1 LEEIIVKY
9 LTDEISQEEMDVLEN
24 WIQVPEN
31 RLLFEK
37 MILTNQRL
45 SEAYATIDMD
55 KAYHLTSKQQHSEKI
70 LKLYF
75 PKTILKYAA
84 IILLL
89 ITTSIGLY
97 TFLKTDKLISQN
109 EITLT
114 LNDGSRH
121 LLTDISQKSK
131 VSNKNGILVA
141 TVDNEVLSIHSNIKE
156 QITSEIFYELNV
168 PYGKHLKVKLVDGT
182 LIHLNA
188 GTRLQFPPSF
198 TTAKSREVLL
208 DGEAYFDVQKNKDLP
223 FIVSTNTMSIEVLGT
238 RFNVSSYSNDKES
251 FVALEEGS
259 VSIKP
264 SFETDTRLKSTLL
277 KPGEKAFVRNHTF
290 EIQKTNIKKDV
301 AWNQGTLLFE
311 NDRFENI
318 IKKLE
323 RHYNM
328 TIENQSDVLNN
339 IRYTGTFTSESLT
352 EVLQTFKELSD
363 FDYEVLNEK
372 IIISLPSI
380 NIQ

>member
-1 LEEIIVKY
+1 MEEIIVKY

-264 SFETDTRLKSTLL
+264 SFETDTRLKSALL

>member
-1 LEEIIVKY
+1 MEEIIVKY

>member
-208 DGEAYFDVQKNKDLP
+208 DGEAYFDVRKNKDLP